1 MANPQ
6 HEPTM
11 EEILASIRKIISED
25 SSAPA
30 STPAAAAS
38 EHRTDEPAVLDLT
51 QVVAEENSHSFP
63 TAAAKESCA
72 PQDETANT
80 PTDHTDA
87 PETSEPHSAEEPAH
101 SPAGEGL
108 FSDKTRQALSE
119 TMAGLNAPA
128 PAEAAPELASEPA
141 VPPVGV
147 SVEAVFERAVRE
159 SFTPVLQNWLS
170 DNTGTLVERMTP
182 TIRDWLDEHFPPML
196 EEAVRAELARAA
208 KTRARR

>member
-25 SSAPA
+25 SPA
-30 STPAAAAS
+30 PAAAVPPS
-38 EHRTDEPAVLDLT
+38 EVLELT
-51 QVVAEENSHSFP
+51 QVVNDTQSLSPPAHSAEGAS
-63 TAAAKESCA
+63 A
-72 PQDETANT
+72 
-80 PTDHTDA
+80 PTDVADAPTNHADA
-87 PETSEPHSAEEPAH
+87 PEPAESDSAEAPAH
-101 SPAGEGL
+101 SPAAGGL
-108 FSDKTRQALSE
+108 FSEKTRQALSDA
-119 TMAGLNAPA
+119 MAGLDAPP
-128 PAEAAPELASEPA
+128 PAEPVSEPA

-159 SFTPVLQNWLS
+159 SFTPVLQKWLS
-170 DNTGTLVERMTP
+170 DNTGALVERMTP

-208 KTRARR
+208 KIRTAGRRG

>member
-30 STPAAAAS
+30 ATVPPS
-38 EHRTDEPAVLDLT
+38 ESGTGEAEVLELT
-51 QVVAEENSHSFP
+51 QVVNDTHSQSPSAPAAED
-63 TAAAKESCA
+63 SCA
-72 PQDETANT
+72 PAAAHA
-80 PTDHTDA
+80 PADHADA
-87 PETSEPHSAEEPAH
+87 PEAAEPASVERPTH
-101 SPAGEGL
+101 SSAGEGL
-108 FSDKTRQALSE
+108 FSDKTRQALSDA
-119 TMAGLNAPA
+119 MAGLDAPA
-128 PAEAAPELASEPA
+128 PAEAAPEPATEPA